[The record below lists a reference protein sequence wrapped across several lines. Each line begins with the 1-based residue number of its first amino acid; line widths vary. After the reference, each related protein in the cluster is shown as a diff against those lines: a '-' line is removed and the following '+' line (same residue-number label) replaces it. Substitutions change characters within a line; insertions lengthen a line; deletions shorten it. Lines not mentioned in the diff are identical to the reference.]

1 MKSKFNPTQY
11 MLISYKNSI
20 GNSIYHESFKS
31 NEPDISQK
39 KLVAFSKS
47 LVDIM
52 NFKGFNYH
60 YIKYENSV
68 AIYSNETLMIS
79 YDSTIINNIKN
90 ENSLK
95 FQLFVE
101 WGLLIELSKKE
112 KALIAL

>member
-1 MKSKFNPTQY
+1 MRSKFNPTQY
-11 MLISYKNSI
+11 MLIAYKNSI
-20 GNSIYHESFKS
+20 GNSIYHDSFKT

-39 KLVAFSKS
+39 KLIAFCKS
-47 LVDIM
+47 LVDLM

-60 YIKYENSV
+60 YIQYENSV
-68 AIYSNETLMIS
+68 AIYSHDTLMIS
-79 YDSTIINNIKN
+79 YDNTILSNIKN

-101 WGLLIELSKKE
+101 WGLLIEISKKE